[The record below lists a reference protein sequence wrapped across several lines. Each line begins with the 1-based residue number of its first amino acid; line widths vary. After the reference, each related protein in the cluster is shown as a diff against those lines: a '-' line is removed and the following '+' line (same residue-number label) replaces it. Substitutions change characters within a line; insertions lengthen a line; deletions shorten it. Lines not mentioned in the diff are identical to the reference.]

1 MKFCLA
7 LNSYKDNAGIRTVGC
22 IGWKLF
28 WIRYEGI
35 IGLRA
40 NIQVPVLTGMKENK
54 RSIQNERRHE
64 KEDKIFEIR
73 IEIRKVNILTGESN
87 GLCREEIL
95 HFCSRN
101 VISET

>member
-1 MKFCLA
+1 MYRMETLLDKRGG
-7 LNSYKDNAGIRTVGC
+7 NY
-22 IGWKLF
+22 
-28 WIRYEGI
+28 WITSEHTSTCFDWNER
-35 IGLRA
+35 
-40 NIQVPVLTGMKENK
+40 NK